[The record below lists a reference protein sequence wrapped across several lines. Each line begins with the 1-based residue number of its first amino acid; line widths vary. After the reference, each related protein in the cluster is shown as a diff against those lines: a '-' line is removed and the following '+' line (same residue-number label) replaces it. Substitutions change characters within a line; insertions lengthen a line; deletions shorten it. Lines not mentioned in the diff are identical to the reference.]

1 MNRVTLIGFLGA
13 DAEKKSTN
21 GGDLAILSLATK
33 TSWKNDAGEWE
44 SRTEWHRC
52 VAFSGMASAATNL
65 KKGAHVLIE
74 GELRSR
80 EYDRDVTVGSQT
92 TTVAQRVWE
101 IRVDTILKLDR
112 AVKTQL
118 GDDQEPH

>member
-13 DAEKKSTN
+13 DAETKSTN
-21 GGDLAILSLATK
+21 NGELAILSLASK

-52 VAFSGMASAATNL
+52 VAFVGMARAAADL
-65 KKGAHVLIE
+65 KKGAHVLAE

-80 EYDRDVTVGSQT
+80 EYDGIGGI
-92 TTVAQRVWE
+92 A
-101 IRVDTILKLDR
+101 
-112 AVKTQL
+112 
-118 GDDQEPH
+118 GDYGQPAPF

>member
-13 DAEKKSTN
+13 DAETKATN
-21 GGDLAILSLATK
+21 NGELAILSLATK

-52 VAFSGMASAATNL
+52 VAFAGVARAAAGL
-65 KKGAHVLIE
+65 KKGAHVLVE

-80 EYDRDVTVGSQT
+80 EYDREVSVGTQT
-92 TTVAQRVWE
+92 AAISQRVWE
-101 IRVDTILKLDR
+101 IRIEQILKLDR
-112 AVKTQL
+112 TPKNETGEEQ
-118 GDDQEPH
+118 GPQ